1 MAKDQTVV
9 FGSPFK
15 FGFFAGLGFFF
26 ASVLMSVVSFVVIA
40 LLGLGTI
47 GAIIGGAH
55 AAQNS
60 PPTHMTPAMA
70 ASDNRPASE

>member
-26 ASVLMSVVSFVVIA
+26 ASLLMSILSFVVIA

-47 GAIIGGAH
+47 GSLISGSH
-55 AAQNS
+55 AVQEKQSNDVK
-60 PPTHMTPAMA
+60 PVRWQV
-70 ASDNRPASE
+70 SDSR